1 MHSNIKLCIETSNVD
16 QITIY
21 LDSISAIEN
30 YKNTHYLFCLYMK
43 FPCHYVFIFL
53 KHFSWEISA
62 LCPKFL
68 CKRAVNFLFI
78 F

>member
-16 QITIY
+16 QITIF
-21 LDSISAIEN
+21 LDGILAMEN
-30 YKNTHYLFCLYMK
+30 YKNPYYLFCLYVK
-43 FPCHYVFIFL
+43 FPCRYVFIFV

-68 CKRAVNFLFI
+68 KLL
-78 F
+78 